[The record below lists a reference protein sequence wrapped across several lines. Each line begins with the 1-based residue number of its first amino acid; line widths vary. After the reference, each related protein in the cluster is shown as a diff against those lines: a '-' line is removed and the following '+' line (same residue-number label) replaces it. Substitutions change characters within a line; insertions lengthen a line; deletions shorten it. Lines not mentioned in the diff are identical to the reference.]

1 MEQLALWQG
10 LSMLSLF
17 SSSRCTLFVDSCT
30 YNWCIISNKP
40 PSVCQITWLVVWTI
54 SFSQIGLSPLLFRSN
69 YLKGGGGVGG
79 ENSWEGEGFAD
90 KLFKAWPS
98 LMLFS
103 TFPHLFL
110 PKLSSSEIFWLFL
123 LPEKSILISS
133 ERKNTIIHLCALIN
147 LMWHWSLFSYAIDST
162 ERERI
167 SDSLHAILSLSQM
180 FAAGPMQTSWKLLV
194 IKNKVS
200 KNSP

>member
-69 YLKGGGGVGG
+69 YLKGGGL
-79 ENSWEGEGFAD
+79 EGRILGRVRVLPTSYSKHD
-90 KLFKAWPS
+90 PPS
-98 LMLFS
+98 CY
-103 TFPHLFL
+103 FPHLFL